1 MYLLLLLLRNG
12 NEEEITKTYTE
23 MREKF
28 DKIKKDIDKQSKF
41 LSVIEIKLYLIKKYS
56 KITIVYNR
64 D

>member
-1 MYLLLLLLRNG
+1 LLRNG